1 MENCNLAA
9 QCSLPYRT
17 SVRLSVPPFG
27 DREQNTESGVVV
39 VVVACERLVRPSV
52 RPLRRRRPSRRRSS
66 SARLLYSRRSR
77 KGERKCR
84 TSEGRKKKVDKREK
98 SVDK

>member
-39 VVVACERLVRPSV
+39 VVACERLVRPSV
-52 RPLRRRRPSRRRSS
+52 RPLRRRRPSRRRSVGTPTLFTPES
-66 SARLLYSRRSR
+66 QRR
-77 KGERKCR
+77 KEVQNERR
-84 TSEGRKKKVDKREK
+84 EEEG
-98 SVDK
+98 